1 MTAVVQRVSGAK
13 VVVDGVE
20 INSIGNGLLVFVGVF
35 ESDSETEAD
44 KLAAKIAKLRIFCD
58 DRGKMFYSV
67 SDIKGEVL
75 LISNFTLCANVRKG
89 NRPEFIAAARPA
101 EAERLYNYLV
111 ERFNS
116 YVTTKGGVFGGD
128 MKIEAHNDGP
138 VTVIVDSD
146 NLS

>member
-20 INSIGNGLLVFVGVF
+20 INRVDQGLLVFVGVF
-35 ESDSETEAD
+35 AEDTEAEVE
-44 KLAAKIAKLRIFCD
+44 KLASKIAKLRIFCD

-67 SDIKGEVL
+67 ADIGGEVL

-89 NRPEFIAAARPA
+89 NRPEFLNAARPA
-101 EAERLYNYLV
+101 EAERLYEGLA
-111 ERFNS
+111 ERLNT

-138 VTVIVDSD
+138 VTIIIDSD
-146 NLS
+146 DLA

>member
-20 INSIGNGLLVFVGVF
+20 INRVDQGLLVFVGVF
-35 ESDSETEAD
+35 AEDTEAEVE

-67 SDIKGEVL
+67 TDIGGEIL

-89 NRPEFIAAARPA
+89 NRPEFLNAARPA
-101 EAERLYNYLV
+101 EAERLYEGLA
-111 ERFNS
+111 ERLNA

-138 VTVIVDSD
+138 VTIIIDSD
-146 NLS
+146 DLA

>member
-20 INSIGNGLLVFVGVF
+20 VNSIGKGLLVFVGVF
-35 ESDSETEAD
+35 EKDTEAEAER
-44 KLAAKIAKLRIFCD
+44 LAAKISKLRIFCD

-67 SDIKGEVL
+67 ADIEGEIL

-89 NRPEFIAAARPA
+89 NRPEFLAAARPA
-101 EAERLYNYLV
+101 EAERLYELLA
-111 ERFNS
+111 ERFKS

-146 NLS
+146 VLS

>member
-20 INSIGNGLLVFVGVF
+20 INRVDQGLLVFVGVF
-35 ESDSETEAD
+35 AEDTEAEVE

-67 SDIKGEVL
+67 TDIGGEIL

-89 NRPEFIAAARPA
+89 NRPEFLNAARPA
-101 EAERLYNYLV
+101 EAERLYEGLA
-111 ERFNS
+111 ERLNT

-138 VTVIVDSD
+138 VTIIIDSD
-146 NLS
+146 DLA

>member
-20 INSIGNGLLVFVGVF
+20 INRVDQGLLVFVGVF
-35 ESDSETEAD
+35 AEDTEAEVE

-67 SDIKGEVL
+67 ADIGGEVL

-89 NRPEFIAAARPA
+89 NRPEFLNAARPA
-101 EAERLYNYLV
+101 EAGRLYEGLAERLNT
-111 ERFNS
+111 

-138 VTVIVDSD
+138 VTIIIDSD
-146 NLS
+146 DLA